1 MLYIYDSVLE
11 QIKAD
16 IGDKAP
22 ERGGALL
29 GEPGK
34 PIISKFIFDSQA
46 FTTSSTYSP
55 SRKLNKNVQE
65 VEEKEGLEYKGI
77 IHSHPGE
84 YDQPSSQDMAE
95 LATGLR
101 LNKHMPFYLVPI
113 VTTNSEK
120 EMLEPHELKINEMK
134 ISFYA
139 GYPEKVKEQKP
150 FTRFIG
156 DEVSLQAMEVKKIP
170 EGLLTR
176 DLETLCKEKRGL
188 HLPEVF
194 VIDFED
200 EPMLAGKIEVEDL
213 FELLLLL
220 DISYPFGQPRVLV
233 THIDGKQEELIPDW
247 SGEGPFM
254 NKLDRFISQII
265 DKDTDKILAA
275 EESQPK
281 GEVSH
286 AIRVNFTNSNM
297 ELKGE
302 K

>member
-1 MLYIYDSVLE
+1 MLFIYDSVLE

-29 GEPGK
+29 GEPCK
-34 PIISKFIFDSQA
+34 PIITKFIFDSQA

-55 SRKLNKNVQE
+55 SRKLNKSVQE
-65 VEEKEGLEYKGI
+65 AEEKEGLEYKGL

-84 YDQPSSQDMAE
+84 YDQPSSQDIAE

-120 EMLEPHELKINEMK
+120 EMLEPHELKISEMK
-134 ISFYA
+134 ISFFA
-139 GYPEKVKEQKP
+139 GYPAKNKEETL
-150 FTRFIG
+150 FSRNI

-176 DLETLCKEKRGL
+176 DLESLCKEKRGL

-213 FELLLLL
+213 FELLLLVN
-220 DISYPFGQPRVLV
+220 ISYPFGQPRVLV

-247 SGEGPFM
+247 SGEGTFM
-254 NKLDRFISQII
+254 AKLDRFISHMI
-265 DKDTDKILAA
+265 DKSTNKMLAA
-275 EESQPK
+275 EKPQSK
-281 GEVSH
+281 GKVSH
-286 AIRVNFTNSNM
+286 AIRVNITEKNM
-297 ELKGE
+297 ELKGD